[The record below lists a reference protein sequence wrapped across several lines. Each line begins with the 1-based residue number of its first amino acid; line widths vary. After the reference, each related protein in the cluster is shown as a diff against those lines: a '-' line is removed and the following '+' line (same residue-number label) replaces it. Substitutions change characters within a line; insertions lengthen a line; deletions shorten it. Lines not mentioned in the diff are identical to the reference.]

1 MALASA
7 MPPAVTFIQ
16 LDASLDLRGNLPGS
30 SSRKRAIHL
39 YRFDSETLFSLH
51 HSLMVVS
58 ADRHR
63 SVRLA
68 HMSLRCASSIAAPPN
83 RLNSRT
89 ILRQRGQ
96 VVKTR

>member
-39 YRFDSETLFSLH
+39 HRFDSETLFSLH

-63 SVRLA
+63 SVRPA
-68 HMSLRCASSIAAPPN
+68 HMSLLCASSIAEPFD
-83 RLNSRT
+83 RLRLQA
-89 ILRQRGQ
+89 ILEQRAW